1 MSRSQSECFL
11 GVDIGGTKINIA
23 IVDESGKILASSSA
37 KTPKDVLPARIIERV
52 CAETEV
58 LLRQQGT
65 RADMLPYIGIGVPG
79 TVDARGTV
87 AFAPNL
93 GWTGVPI
100 SAEVQKHFDIPILVA
115 QDTRAAAVGE
125 FVAGAGQGMQSIVC
139 VTIGTGI
146 GCGMILNGKLYH
158 GTNNACGELG
168 HMLSVIDGKNCA
180 CGKRGCLEAYASG
193 TALRAAA
200 EEVISEARPNAA
212 LSKEKPSAELVFQWA
227 VKNNERAKKALDETV
242 MYLGVALTNV
252 ANLLAPDAIFISG
265 GMSDQEELLIQPLR
279 QFIQTHAYRLTA
291 EQIIVERAILGQNA
305 PVVGAALLA
314 KAI

>member
-1 MSRSQSECFL
+1 M
-11 GVDIGGTKINIA
+11 NIA
-23 IVDESGKILASSSA
+23 IVDGSGKILALSSA
-37 KTPKDVLPARIIERV
+37 KTPKDVLPAQIIEKA
-52 CAETEV
+52 CAETEA
-58 LLRQQGT
+58 LLGKQG
-65 RADMLPYIGIGVPG
+65 MGPHMFPYLGIGVPG
-79 TVDARGTV
+79 TVGALGIV

-93 GWTGVPI
+93 GWVDVPI
-100 SAEVQKHFDIPILVA
+100 GTEAQKHFSIPIHVA
-115 QDTRAAAVGE
+115 QDTRTAAVGE
-125 FVAGAGQGMQSIVC
+125 FLAGAGQGMKSIVC
-139 VTIGTGI
+139 VTVGTGI

-168 HMLSVIDGKNCA
+168 HMLSVPDGKNCA

-200 EEVISEARPNAA
+200 EEIISEAGPHSA

-227 VKNNERAKKALDETV
+227 AKNNGRAKKALDEAV
-242 MYLGVALTNV
+242 MYLGIALTNV

-265 GMSDQEELLIQPLR
+265 GMSGQEELLIKPLR

-291 EQIIVERAILGQNA
+291 QRIVVERAVLGQNA